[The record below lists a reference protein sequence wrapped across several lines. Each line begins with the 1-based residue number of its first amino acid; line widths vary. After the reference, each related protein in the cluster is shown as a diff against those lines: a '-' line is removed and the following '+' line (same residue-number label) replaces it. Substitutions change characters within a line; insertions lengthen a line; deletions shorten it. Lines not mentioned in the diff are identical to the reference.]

1 MNETISAISTVG
13 FPIVACCC
21 MGIYF
26 YKMQIANNETIEK
39 LRDTLNNNTIVLT
52 KLYEKLNN
60 KEGD

>member
-1 MNETISAISTVG
+1 MTETINAISTVG

-52 KLYEKLNN
+52 KLYEHLK
-60 KEGD
+60 GDE

>member
-1 MNETISAISTVG
+1 
-13 FPIVACCC
+13 

>member
-1 MNETISAISTVG
+1 MTETINAISTVG

-52 KLYEKLNN
+52 KLYERLK
-60 KEGD
+60 GDE

>member
-1 MNETISAISTVG
+1 MNETINAISTVG

-39 LRDTLNNNTIVLT
+39 LRDTLSNNTIVLT
-52 KLYEKLNN
+52 QLYEKLR